1 MRVISACWVCVRT
14 DFKYVVDLTN
24 TLSLADDPDF
34 AENRPAGLWL
44 RRTDGF
50 R

>member
-1 MRVISACWVCVRT
+1 MRVMFRLLGVRPD

-34 AENRPAGLWL
+34 AENRLAVLWL
-44 RRTDGF
+44 RRN
-50 R
+50 